1 MNIDGVSGGVSGLP
15 ESFMYQVA
23 QLGDYIKQTTEK
35 TVPRAYDS
43 VWIFYHGKSIQMACL
58 SFGSYAELRRVCQNI
73 YKYNGKYN

>member
-35 TVPRAYDS
+35 TVKKVDEPKRKQT
-43 VWIFYHGKSIQMACL
+43 KSSIL
-58 SFGSYAELRRVCQNI
+58 GNI
-73 YKYNGKYN
+73 DIDDE